1 MANDNVQVS
10 SANIE
15 VDSMLGWGA
24 IFGVSKAALDL
35 QLQERFLERYRL
47 QSFPPA
53 FNDTFAIH
61 NGGRQWAEF
70 SGLVMGPPTL
80 DFSRTNQLDD
90 WVNVRLELIAGDF
103 TVVSRLPANPPLIE
117 SSSNIVKGMGLY
129 LRARVQVS
137 TAIDRD
143 NGYLTV
149 NLDWSSAEG
158 FTCNLGRTKY
168 AQQAIANALGKW
180 LKTMPVSE
188 LLGWDLRGYGAF
200 DPHYVKVLT
209 QPAPWTEEPDA
220 EGDGAVLLFMQ
231 LGSDVKEGTLP
242 LPGAPLPYWL
252 TRDAGPQVAIL
263 GADYID
269 KCGYP
274 ATVAA
279 QALSLRNQRQ
289 LAWKA
294 RGRSGVTLGSLE
306 DTPAT
311 RRVEPALVTLAAGST
326 QAFTLK
332 GATKADWS
340 ATNTYLT
347 SASGSMTLE
356 GGYTSRAS
364 TEFVKQTQLVMVDGQ
379 KTGEESS
386 GTALV
391 VESREAI
398 QIYPR
403 LAVWEPGQPAI
414 EMRASGGNGKT
425 LKWNVVGEVWGD
437 FSASEGAENSFTPH
451 TSDTFLPMVR
461 LQQFEVTDGEVTG
474 SGCVVMV
481 VWPAA
486 RVVTPHYVRREH
498 ATDPITFKVSRATK
512 PGVGLDGYKWE
523 VFGDGDIDEESG
535 HYTPPVTST
544 RSCSVVMAIKDDNF
558 AGYAI
563 IEHGPRLAKSVQS
576 TSWVGLNKFYVKATG
591 AGRGYANG
599 LQQIEVLVTIETKVH
614 EGEAD
619 VKVSPEDL
627 NTLRFYAKGGS
638 ELPIIEGDVGF
649 APPADSSEPGT
660 WKVNLLHNPRY
671 SMLDGAGVVATAEP
685 HNEQATVYK
694 RYYLQTTSVLAQD
707 FYAVFTRGADD
718 VPFNSQVVSAD
729 NGVVKLQGV
738 ERPGYAVGA
747 YTVGVTRVDQDP
759 NGEIFDGDTFSY
771 MDWTLDYYRLNLER
785 QGVRIPF
792 VSVVLDA
799 DDNPSAV
806 RWESEQFS
814 EGGVSYTG
822 FALGGS
828 ESYKKLALSGRLQR
842 LNAQRLVQLK
852 DDIVD
857 GQGPARGEFMVCLA
871 RQSNFLYRHPK
882 DSSDLYE
889 IPEGLDRPFKF
900 MLVDKEGNRHCLQ
913 FSYEVGGHRRNK
925 LLLELQPGV
934 K

>member
-1 MANDNVQVS
+1 MANDTAQGS

-15 VDSMLGWGA
+15 VDSTLGWGA

-47 QSFPPA
+47 QSFEPA

-70 SGLVMGPPTL
+70 SGLVMGPPEL

-90 WVNVRLELIAGDF
+90 WVNARLELITGDF
-103 TVVSRLPANPPLIE
+103 TVVTRLPGNPPLIE

-129 LRARVQVS
+129 LQARVQVS

-149 NLDWSSAEG
+149 NIDWSSAEQ
-158 FTCNLGRTKY
+158 FSCNLGRTEY
-168 AQQAIANALGKW
+168 AQQVIANALGKW

-200 DPHYVKVLT
+200 DPHHVKVLT
-209 QPAPWTEEPDA
+209 QSAPWTAEPDA
-220 EGDGAVLLFMQ
+220 KGDGAVLLFMQ

-242 LPGAPLPYWL
+242 LPSAPLPYWL

-294 RGRSGVTLGSLE
+294 RGRNGVTLGSLE
-306 DTPAT
+306 DTGAT
-311 RRVEPALVTLAAGST
+311 CRVEPALATLTAGST

-332 GATKADWS
+332 GVTKADWS
-340 ATNTYLT
+340 ATNTYLA
-347 SASGSMTLE
+347 SASGSMTQE

-364 TEFVKQTQLVMVDGQ
+364 TEFVKQTQLVLVDGQ
-379 KTGEESS
+379 KAGEESS

-391 VESREAI
+391 VETREAI

-403 LAVWEPGQPAI
+403 LAVWELGQPAI

-425 LKWNVVGEVWGD
+425 LKWKVVGEVWGE

-451 TSDTFLPMVR
+451 PSDTFLPVVR

-474 SGCVVMV
+474 SACVVMI

-498 ATDPITFKVSRATK
+498 VAGPIDFKVSWGAN
-512 PGVGLDGYKWE
+512 PGVSLDGYKWE
-523 VFGDGDIDEESG
+523 VFGDGDIDEDG
-535 HYTPPVTST
+535 RYTPPKAST
-544 RSCSVVMAIKDDNF
+544 RSCSVVMAALDDEF
-558 AGYAI
+558 TGYAI
-563 IEHGPRLAKSVQS
+563 IEHGTRTAKSVPPP
-576 TSWVGLNKFYVKATG
+576 SWVSLNKFYVKATG

-599 LQQIEVLVTIETKVH
+599 QQQIEVLVTIETKVN
-614 EGEAD
+614 EGDPD

-638 ELPIIEGDVGF
+638 ELPVIEGDVGF
-649 APPADSSEPGT
+649 PPPEDSSEPGT

-671 SMLDGAGVVATAEP
+671 SMLTGSGVVPAAEP

-694 RYYLQTTSVLAQD
+694 RYYLQTTSVLAQE
-707 FYAVFTRGADD
+707 FYAVFTRVADD
-718 VPFNSQVVSAD
+718 MPFNSQVVSAD

-738 ERPGYAVGA
+738 ERPAYSVDG
-747 YTVGVTRVDQDP
+747 YTVGVTRVEQDP

-771 MDWTLDYYRLNLER
+771 MEWTKDSYRLNLQR

-792 VSVVLDA
+792 VSVVLGP
-799 DDNPSAV
+799 DDNKSAV

-814 EGGVSYTG
+814 EGGVSYTC

-828 ESYKKLALSGRLQR
+828 ESNEKFTLSGWLQR
-842 LNAQRLVQLK
+842 LNAQRRVQLR
-852 DDIVD
+852 DDFAD
-857 GQGPARGEFMVCLA
+857 HQGPARGEFMVGLV
-871 RQSNFLYRHPK
+871 RLSNFLYRHPE
-882 DSSDLYE
+882 DSPELYK

-900 MLVDKEGNRHCLQ
+900 MLVDNEGNRHYLQ
-913 FSYEVGGHRRNK
+913 FSYEVGVHRRNK
-925 LLLELQPGV
+925 LLLELQPGM
-934 K
+934 KR

>member
-1 MANDNVQVS
+1 MANDTAQGS

-15 VDSMLGWGA
+15 VDSTLGWGA

-47 QSFPPA
+47 QSFEPA

-70 SGLVMGPPTL
+70 SGLVMGPPEL

-90 WVNVRLELIAGDF
+90 WVNARLELITGDF
-103 TVVSRLPANPPLIE
+103 TVVTRLPGDPPLIE

-129 LRARVQVS
+129 LQARVQVS

-149 NLDWSSAEG
+149 NIDWSSAEQ
-158 FTCNLGRTKY
+158 FSCNLGRTEY
-168 AQQAIANALGKW
+168 AQLVIANALGKW

-200 DPHYVKVLT
+200 DPHHVKVLT
-209 QPAPWTEEPDA
+209 QPAPWTAEPDA
-220 EGDGAVLLFMQ
+220 EGDGAVLLLMQ

-242 LPGAPLPYWL
+242 LPNAPLPYWL

-274 ATVAA
+274 ATVVA

-294 RGRSGVTLGSLE
+294 RGRNGVTLGSLE
-306 DTPAT
+306 DTAAT
-311 RRVEPALVTLAAGST
+311 RRVEPALVTLTAGST

-332 GATKADWS
+332 GVTKADWS

-364 TEFVKQTQLVMVDGQ
+364 TEFVKQTQLVLVNGQ
-379 KTGEESS
+379 KTEEESS

-391 VESREAI
+391 VETREAI

-403 LAVWEPGQPAI
+403 LAVWELGQPAI

-425 LKWNVVGEVWGD
+425 LKWKVVGEVWGE

-451 TSDTFLPMVR
+451 TSDTFLPVVR

-474 SGCVVMV
+474 SACVVMI

-498 ATDPITFKVSRATK
+498 TAGPIDFKVSWGAK
-512 PGVGLDGYKWE
+512 PGVSLDGYKWE
-523 VFGDGDIDEESG
+523 VFGDGDIDENSG
-535 HYTPPVTST
+535 HYTPPAAST
-544 RSCSVVMAIKDDNF
+544 RSCSVVMASQDDTLT
-558 AGYAI
+558 GYAI
-563 IEHGPRLAKSVQS
+563 IEHGTRTAKSVQPP
-576 TSWVGLNKFYVKATG
+576 SWVDLNKFYVTATG

-599 LQQIEVLVTIETKVH
+599 LQQIEVLVTIETKAA
-614 EGEAD
+614 EGYPD

-638 ELPIIEGDVGF
+638 ELPVIEGDVGF
-649 APPADSSEPGT
+649 PPPEDSSQPGT

-671 SMLDGAGVVATAEP
+671 SMLTGSGAVPVAEP

-694 RYYLQTTSVLAQD
+694 RYYLQTTSVLAQE
-707 FYAVFTRGADD
+707 FYAVFTRVEDSS
-718 VPFNSQVVSAD
+718 PFNSQVESGM

-738 ERPGYAVGA
+738 DRPAYSVEA

-759 NGEIFDGDTFSY
+759 NGETFDGDTFSY
-771 MDWTLDYYRLNLER
+771 MDWTKDSYRLNLQR

-792 VSVVLDA
+792 VSVVLDP
-799 DDNPSAV
+799 DDNKSAV

-828 ESYKKLALSGRLQR
+828 KSYEKFTLSGRLQR
-842 LNAQRLVQLK
+842 LNAQRRVQLK
-852 DDIVD
+852 DDVVD
-857 GQGPARGEFMVCLA
+857 NQGPARGEFMVGLV
-871 RQSNFLYRHPK
+871 RLSNFLYRHPD
-882 DSSDLYE
+882 DSPELYE
-889 IPEGLDRPFKF
+889 IPEGLDLPFKF
-900 MLVDKEGNRHCLQ
+900 MLVDNEGNRHYLQ
-913 FSYEVGGHRRNK
+913 FSYEVGAHRRNK
-925 LLLELQPGV
+925 LLLQLQPGV